1 MTDSLPEWVPDE
13 YDPDAPLAERLPVIA
28 EMGSDA
34 EIHVQDKR
42 GVHYVVNQPQDLGT
56 LPNDGLR
63 LDCGTRIDYW
73 SYEIVAPANTSPSCE
88 RSIRIRTTK
97 RTSRLGRRSAVILT
111 CACTAST
118 WTGSRT
124 TRRRPRHEHHSL
136 AAAVRA
142 PHASRR
148 PRRDRRLLPVARLL
162 AYLADTVTLRFTEDG
177 LRVETVS
184 DTNVIGLDA
193 TIPVEYDTDTE
204 PVTFAVKT
212 EQFLDSTTFINNPES
227 IKFQIRT
234 DDPEV
239 SVSAGSYLNYV
250 DALEPTDPETIAP
263 PPT

>member
-1 MTDSLPEWVPDE
+1 MSTTRSPPQF
-13 YDPDAPLAERLPVIA
+13 ERL
-28 EMGSDA
+28 
-34 EIHVQDKR
+34 
-42 GVHYVVNQPQDLGT
+42 T
-56 LPNDGLR
+56 R
-63 LDCGTRIDYW
+63 LDAHV
-73 SYEIVAPANTSPSCE
+73 E
-88 RSIRIRTTK
+88 
-97 RTSRLGRRSAVILT
+97 
-111 CACTAST
+111 TA
-118 WTGSRT
+118 
-124 TRRRPRHEHHSL
+124 
-136 AAAVRA
+136 
-142 PHASRR
+142 
-148 PRRDRRLLPVARLL
+148 DFLPVARLL

-263 PPT
+263 HPDVEYTTTAEVDAHELKRAVATVFGSGDGAVYVTLTDGALWATVPDVEAVGTASLSARTVRRPTRGSQTSCSEQCSGGSTPTRHSE

>member
-1 MTDSLPEWVPDE
+1 MSTTRSPP
-13 YDPDAPLAERLPVIA
+13 PQFERL
-28 EMGSDA
+28 
-34 EIHVQDKR
+34 
-42 GVHYVVNQPQDLGT
+42 T
-56 LPNDGLR
+56 R
-63 LDCGTRIDYW
+63 LDAHV
-73 SYEIVAPANTSPSCE
+73 E
-88 RSIRIRTTK
+88 
-97 RTSRLGRRSAVILT
+97 
-111 CACTAST
+111 TADF
-118 WTGSRT
+118 
-124 TRRRPRHEHHSL
+124 P
-136 AAAVRA
+136 
-142 PHASRR
+142 
-148 PRRDRRLLPVARLL
+148 PVARLL

-263 PPT
+263 HPRRRVHDDCRSGRSRTETRGRDGVREW

>member
-1 MTDSLPEWVPDE
+1 MSTTRSPPQF
-13 YDPDAPLAERLPVIA
+13 ERL
-28 EMGSDA
+28 
-34 EIHVQDKR
+34 
-42 GVHYVVNQPQDLGT
+42 T
-56 LPNDGLR
+56 R
-63 LDCGTRIDYW
+63 LDAHV
-73 SYEIVAPANTSPSCE
+73 E
-88 RSIRIRTTK
+88 
-97 RTSRLGRRSAVILT
+97 
-111 CACTAST
+111 TA
-118 WTGSRT
+118 
-124 TRRRPRHEHHSL
+124 
-136 AAAVRA
+136 
-142 PHASRR
+142 
-148 PRRDRRLLPVARLL
+148 DFLPVARLL

-263 PPT
+263 PPDVEYTTTAEVDAHELKRAVATVFGSGDGAVYVTLTDGALWATVPDVEAVGTASLSGTDGPQTYTRLSDELFGAVLRRVHPDETLRVSTRDEFPFHVEAEHFAVTIVPRQFPEDEYDPTSEEVDVL